1 MSTKALFIA
10 CYVLRWETKKKY
22 ILSATTHCCQFMKP
36 AVTSWQNWGL
46 LKKNENGQGC
56 SCLKA
61 EREKKPP
68 AERGDLST
76 FNEEHGSQAVFL
88 QSAPLVSQ
96 QDSQHD
102 TKYIKV

>member
-1 MSTKALFIA
+1 MLTMALFIT
-10 CYVLRWETKKKY
+10 CYVLRWKNIYTY
-22 ILSATTHCCQFMKP
+22 ILHNNTSSPIHETCCEIL
-36 AVTSWQNWGL
+36 SESGGSL
-46 LKKNENGQGC
+46 KNENGQGC

-102 TKYIKV
+102 AKYIKV